1 MLRKCKV
8 YVVVP
13 GSVFC
18 YNEITNLKE
27 KFIMKLSD
35 KITTLRKANNWT
47 QEELAE
53 KIDVSRQAIS
63 RWENGTALPDANNIL
78 QLSKL
83 FDVTADYLLNEDY
96 DSDNDIPCVKEVQQE
111 LDSKKNQYGEVYLVS
126 FVISF
131 LTVILWLILAIIL
144 LKIIYFVQAV
154 ISAVLASTCLYSYIK
169 NKKQTAK

>member
-1 MLRKCKV
+1 
-8 YVVVP
+8 
-13 GSVFC
+13 
-18 YNEITNLKE
+18 
-27 KFIMKLSD
+27 MKLSD

-96 DSDNDIPCVKEVQQE
+96 DSDNDIPCVKEVQQALDIKKSHNQE
-111 LDSKKNQYGEVYLVS
+111 LLLVT
-126 FVISF
+126 FAISF
-131 LTVILWLILAIIL
+131 LTAILWVVMAILFGKPFAFIQTVVCL
-144 LKIIYFVQAV
+144 
-154 ISAVLASTCLYSYIK
+154 VLAGLSLRAYIK
-169 NKKQTAK
+169 NRN

>member
-1 MLRKCKV
+1 
-8 YVVVP
+8 
-13 GSVFC
+13 
-18 YNEITNLKE
+18 
-27 KFIMKLSD
+27 MKLSD

-96 DSDNDIPCVKEVQQE
+96 DSDNDIPCVKEVQQALDIKKSHNQE
-111 LDSKKNQYGEVYLVS
+111 LLLVT
-126 FVISF
+126 FAISF
-131 LTVILWLILAIIL
+131 LTAILWVVMAILFGEPFAFIQTVVSL
-144 LKIIYFVQAV
+144 
-154 ISAVLASTCLYSYIK
+154 VLAGLSLRAYIK
-169 NKKQTAK
+169 NRN